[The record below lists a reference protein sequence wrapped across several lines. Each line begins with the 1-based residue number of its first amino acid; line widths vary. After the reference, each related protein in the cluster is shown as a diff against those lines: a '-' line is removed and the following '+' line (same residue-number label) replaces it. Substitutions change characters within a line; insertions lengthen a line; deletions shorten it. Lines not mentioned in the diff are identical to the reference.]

1 MTRGAAGFEDS
12 LFINCPFDKDYLPL
26 LHSLLFVVLECGFRP
41 RLSLEEA
48 DSGTV
53 RIEKI
58 RDLIRSCRYSIH
70 DISRMEAL
78 RLGDEPRFNMPFE
91 LGLDLGCR
99 YYGASRYRSKRCLI
113 LERDRYRYQRV
124 LSDLSGNDIRAHES
138 SPEILIAEVRN
149 WLRVVTNRLLPS
161 GYNLWERFN
170 SFQGYLKGILE
181 ELDYSG
187 EDVRSLEIVEYIG
200 FIRDWQLRSAETN

>member
-1 MTRGAAGFEDS
+1 MELGAAGFEDC
-12 LFINCPFDKDYLPL
+12 LFINCPFDEDYVPL
-26 LHSLLFVVLECGFRP
+26 LHCLLFVVLECGLRP
-41 RLSLEEA
+41 RLSLEEV

-78 RLGDEPRFNMPFE
+78 KPGDEPRFNMPFE

-99 YYGASRYRSKRCLI
+99 YYGGSRCRSKRCLI

-124 LSDLSGNDIRAHES
+124 LSDLAGNDIRAHES
-138 SPEILIAEVRN
+138 SPKRLMAEVRD
-149 WLRVVTNRLLPS
+149 WLRVVTEKALPS
-161 GYNLWERFN
+161 RFALWERFN
-170 SFQGYLKGILE
+170 SFQAYLKGVSKALGDSE
-181 ELDYSG
+181 GDG
-187 EDVRSLEIVEYIG
+187 RSLEVVEYIG
-200 FIRDWQLRSAETN
+200 FIRDWRARNPGAN

>member
-1 MTRGAAGFEDS
+1 MARGAAGFEDC
-12 LFINCPFDKDYLPL
+12 LFINCPFDEDYIPL
-26 LHSLLFVVLECGFRP
+26 LHCLLFVVLECGLRP

-78 RLGDEPRFNMPFE
+78 IPGDEPRFNMPFE

-124 LSDLSGNDIRAHES
+124 LSDLAGNDIRAHES
-138 SPEILIAEVRN
+138 SPELLMTEVRN
-149 WLRVVTNRLLPS
+149 WLRVVTDRALPS
-161 GYNLWERFN
+161 RFVLWERFN
-170 SFQGYLKGILE
+170 SFQAYLKGISQ
-181 ELDYSG
+181 ELSDS
-187 EDVRSLEIVEYIG
+187 ERDVRSLEIVEYMG
-200 FIRDWQLRSAETN
+200 FVREWKTKHPGAN